1 VVKLIEQWSSAM
13 NVAVDPNTNVI
24 SLSAFRATR
33 TTTVDPRFAP
43 PIIDIDSWY
52 HQAEIT
58 KTSTK
63 TPNERQ
69 Q

>member
-1 VVKLIEQWSSAM
+1 M
-13 NVAVDPNTNVI
+13 NVAADPHKNVI

-33 TTTVDPRFAP
+33 SAKTDPRFASP
-43 PIIDIDSWY
+43 VVDIDSWY

-58 KTSTK
+58 KATVKSVS
-63 TPNERQ
+63 ERQ

>member
-1 VVKLIEQWSSAM
+1 MSLA
-13 NVAVDPNTNVI
+13 ADPHKNVI

-33 TTTVDPRFAP
+33 SAIADPRYATP
-43 PIIDIDSWY
+43 VVDIDSWY

-58 KTSTK
+58 KTAEKFVS
-63 TPNERQ
+63 ERQ